1 MVAIGGGRRVL
12 LIGEEG
18 VVLYAPSGKGIERE
32 LSLSWEVPNFDEQLV
47 ATLRSQNQGK
57 SLLMIFDG
65 ADQTYRKEE
74 NIPKLS
80 PIDRPRFVKRKL
92 EYAFP
97 SYPIRASYEIKPP
110 SKKSGFLMPS
120 QAEQQRS
127 YLFVALPEL
136 EQLDRI
142 GKIIYEAG
150 TPVAGFGLLPLEST
164 GLVAELSDKLFTDQA
179 KKSRWAMI
187 IGQHET
193 GGLRQVVIKD
203 GNLALT
209 RLTPTSD
216 SGTSGAGWVEEVTRE
231 FKATLTYISRFG
243 YTEADGLDV
252 VIIAGDIEKAFFD
265 SRSMPVTNFQCLN
278 VNEALQ
284 VIGAKSAGIEKGN
297 FADPLH
303 AAWTGKKGG
312 LKLSVK
318 VPGISRIQGPRLAA
332 RAGSVVLVLGV
343 LGLLGLSG
351 SDVKEYASLQS
362 EISDKENQKTML
374 DREYKEESKLF
385 DGLEMSPDALK
396 SALNVKKVM
405 DDNTV
410 NVRHL
415 LHMLKGALPSD
426 VHVES
431 LSMKHTPNDALS
443 QHGLAPVLP
452 GAFNLAGAKPPSEK
466 GTMQVNFKFSL
477 PSRLTLEQKVTRTE
491 ELQRSLGDVFKGYDV
506 QVIRQFEDVSRQG
519 NFSGPSGSDGA
530 PEDPNQPKVEESY
543 AEIQVSGAPL

>member
-12 LIGEEG
+12 LMGEEG
-18 VVLYAPSGKGIERE
+18 VVLYSPSGKGVERE

-47 ATLRSQNQGK
+47 AALKGKNQGK
-57 SLLMIFDG
+57 ALLIVFDG

-110 SKKSGFLMPS
+110 NAKGGFF
-120 QAEQQRS
+120 AAAQQPAQNRS

-136 EQLDRI
+136 EQVDHI
-142 GKIIYEAG
+142 TQVIYEAS
-150 TPVAGFGLLPLEST
+150 TPIAGFGLLPLEST
-164 GLVAELSDKLFTDQA
+164 GLVAELSEKLFATQG

-216 SGTSGAGWVEEVTRE
+216 SGTSGTGWVEEVTRE
-231 FKATLTYISRFG
+231 FRATLTYISRFG

-265 SRSMPVTNFQCLN
+265 SRAMPVTNFQCLN
-278 VNEALQ
+278 INEALQ
-284 VIGAKSAGIEKGN
+284 VIGAKSPGIEKGN
-297 FADPLH
+297 FADALD
-303 AAWTGKKGG
+303 AAWTAKKGS

-318 VPGISRIQGPRLAA
+318 VPGVSRIKGPRLAA
-332 RAGSVVLVLGV
+332 RAASAVLVLGV
-343 LGLLGLSG
+343 VGLLGLSAA
-351 SDVKEYASLQS
+351 DVKEYASLQS

-374 DREYKEESKLF
+374 DREYKESAKAF
-385 DGLEMSPDALK
+385 DGLEMMPDALK
-396 SALNVKKVM
+396 AALNVKKNL
-405 DDNTV
+405 DNNTL
-410 NVRHL
+410 NIRHL
-415 LHMLKGALPSD
+415 LHALKGSLPSD
-426 VHVES
+426 VHVEALRVNHD
-431 LSMKHTPNDALS
+431 LSDAM
-443 QHGLAPVLP
+443 
-452 GAFNLAGAKPPSEK
+452 KPPSAPTPGLNLGAPKPSSEK
-466 GTMQVNFKFSL
+466 GTLTLNFQFSL
-477 PSRLTLEQKVTRTE
+477 PERMSLEEKVTRAE
-491 ELQRSLGDVFKGYDV
+491 ELQRSLGDVFKDYDIQIV
-506 QVIRQFEDVSRQG
+506 HQFEDISRQG
-519 NFSGPSGSDGA
+519 TLSSTSGHDGTGD
-530 PEDPNQPKVEESY
+530 ETNKQDSF
-543 AEIQVSGAPL
+543 AEIQLSGPPL